1 MTKAQL
7 AAKVAERTGLTKKQA
22 NEVVDA
28 VFSIITE
35 VLTKK
40 RNAEPVN
47 IAGFGKFVVKERPKR
62 IVRNPRTGETVE
74 KPATRVPAFRP
85 AKQLKEA
92 VAGG

>member
-22 NEVVDA
+22 NEVVDV
-28 VFSIITE
+28 VFDIITE

-47 IAGFGKFVVKERPKR
+47 IAGFGKFVVKERPER
-62 IVRNPRTGETVE
+62 VVRNPRTGETVK
-74 KPATRVPAFRP
+74 KPATRIPAFRP

-92 VAGG
+92 VASK